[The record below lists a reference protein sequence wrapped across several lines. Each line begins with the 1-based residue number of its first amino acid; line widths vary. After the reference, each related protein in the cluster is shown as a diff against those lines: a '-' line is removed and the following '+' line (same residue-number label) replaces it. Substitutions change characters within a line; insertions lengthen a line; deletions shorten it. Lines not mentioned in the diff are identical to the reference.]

1 MTTVDFHFDPLCPFA
16 YQTSVWIR
24 DVRAQLG
31 ITINWRFFSLEEI
44 NLVAGKKHPWERD
57 WSYGW
62 SLMRIGALL
71 RRTNMSLLDRWYAAI
86 GHELHTLGGK
96 PHDPAVARRLLCDV
110 GVNAAILDAA
120 LDDPTTHDDVRADH
134 QRVVAAGGYGVP
146 TLFLDLDTHDA
157 LCRLTCRDAD
167 IQVLSIDYRLAPE
180 HPAPAAVEDAYAAF
194 VWAHEHASDEFGALP
209 GRVAV
214 GGDSA
219 GGNLSAVVCQLARD
233 KARYEGGPTPVLQWL
248 LYPRTDF
255 TAQTRSMGLF
265 GNGFLLTKRD
275 IDWFH
280 TQYLRDS
287 DVDPA
292 DPRLSPLLA
301 ESLSGLAPALIAVAG
316 FDPLRDEGESYAK
329 ALRAAGTAVDLRY
342 LGSLTH
348 GFLNLFQLG
357 GGSAAGTNELI
368 SALRAHLSRV

>member
-146 TLFLDLDTHDA
+146 TLFLDGQCL
-157 LCRLTCRDAD
+157 
-167 IQVLSIDYRLAPE
+167 
-180 HPAPAAVEDAYAAF
+180 F
-194 VWAHEHASDEFGALP
+194 WAG
-209 GRVAV
+209 
-214 GGDSA
+214 A
-219 GGNLSAVVCQLARD
+219 GGPACWTGRPEPVERRHGHGGAAARLRTSATEV
-233 KARYEGGPTPVLQWL
+233 T
-248 LYPRTDF
+248 
-255 TAQTRSMGLF
+255 
-265 GNGFLLTKRD
+265 
-275 IDWFH
+275 
-280 TQYLRDS
+280 
-287 DVDPA
+287 
-292 DPRLSPLLA
+292 
-301 ESLSGLAPALIAVAG
+301 
-316 FDPLRDEGESYAK
+316 
-329 ALRAAGTAVDLRY
+329 
-342 LGSLTH
+342 
-348 GFLNLFQLG
+348 
-357 GGSAAGTNELI
+357 
-368 SALRAHLSRV
+368 SRC

>member
-146 TLFLDLDTHDA
+146 TLFGRTM
-157 LCRLTCRDAD
+157 
-167 IQVLSIDYRLAPE
+167 P
-180 HPAPAAVEDAYAAF
+180 F
-194 VWAHEHASDEFGALP
+194 WAG
-209 GRVAV
+209 
-214 GGDSA
+214 A
-219 GGNLSAVVCQLARD
+219 GGPACWTGRPEPVERRHGHGGAAARLRTSATEV
-233 KARYEGGPTPVLQWL
+233 T
-248 LYPRTDF
+248 
-255 TAQTRSMGLF
+255 
-265 GNGFLLTKRD
+265 
-275 IDWFH
+275 
-280 TQYLRDS
+280 
-287 DVDPA
+287 
-292 DPRLSPLLA
+292 
-301 ESLSGLAPALIAVAG
+301 
-316 FDPLRDEGESYAK
+316 
-329 ALRAAGTAVDLRY
+329 
-342 LGSLTH
+342 
-348 GFLNLFQLG
+348 
-357 GGSAAGTNELI
+357 
-368 SALRAHLSRV
+368 SRC